1 MRSVHAD
8 TAMRLTSRSEYAL
21 LALIHLARQKGE
33 GYVPVRAIA
42 EAQKIPPL
50 FLEQILLTMKRAHQ
64 VQSLKGQHG
73 GYRLARRAD
82 EITLAEV
89 VRLFDGALAP
99 TDSASK
105 HFHETTPIE
114 KEKKV
119 LRVLKQIRDYVSDTL
134 EATTLADVS

>member
-1 MRSVHAD
+1 
-8 TAMRLTSRSEYAL
+8 MRLTSRSEYAL
-21 LALIHLARQKGE
+21 LALLHLARQRDDH
-33 GYVPVRAIA
+33 YVPVRSIA
-42 EAQKIPPL
+42 EAQGIPPL
-50 FLEQILLTMKRAHQ
+50 FLEQILLILKRSRH
-64 VQSLKGQHG
+64 VSSLKGQHG
-73 GYRLARRAD
+73 GYRLAKAAD

-99 TDSASK
+99 SDSASK

-134 EATTLADVS
+134 EGTTIADMK